1 MLRVSVRVFFFLV
14 LLIWVIR
21 SSLWGNSFTH
31 ASADWNVTTGGVIF
45 SSPAIAE
52 DGSIYI
58 GSNDNKLHAFNADG
72 TSKWNFTAGNWVDS
86 TPAISSDGT
95 IYVASWD
102 NKIYALN
109 SANGDKLWDYETN
122 SYIIAS
128 PAIGADGRIY
138 VGSKDSIF
146 YALESNG
153 SVAWEYFAGQPIT
166 SSAALG
172 QDGTIYFGDEN
183 GTFHAVNPDGSLKW
197 TYLVDTVADTNKS
210 VLSSPALDLSGN
222 LYFGAGNGYC
232 YSLTDNE
239 NNATLN
245 WKFLTGDRVDA
256 SPILGLNEE
265 VLFVSRD
272 GYIRS
277 LSTLSGGLNWDAFVG
292 DVFYSS
298 PVVDENGRAYVIGY
312 TGGGQNHLFAFDA
325 NGSKV
330 WDTNDTNCP
339 FGIGGLVDSSL
350 ALSADGKLYYG
361 CFDNRLYCL
370 NLGVGPAA
378 SDWPMFQRS
387 SRRDGAWPS
396 YLLEISVSPSSVAT
410 ASGGGIYNQGATATI
425 SLNNISQG
433 YSFNRWSGGTSGSNN
448 PLSLAIN
455 SNISITANFSLNQ
468 YLLTVNAG
476 SGGSAS
482 GNGTFTHGATATI
495 TATPEQGYSFNSWS
509 GQGIAKT
516 SEASTTVSMTDNRI
530 VGATFAPLIHSIS
543 TMVSPNGTG
552 EVTGAG
558 NYQFGDNLTLTA
570 TATSAGYSFLSW
582 SGDLNSSVNPLAIQ
596 VYANLS
602 LTANFRLDAYSLELI
617 SGAGGTVSGEGNFS
631 HGTQANISATPLLG
645 YSFSGWSGDGVA
657 DPNAASTSVEM
668 TQPRTITASF
678 SLNSY
683 PLTVV
688 AGTGGSVSGEG
699 NFSHGTEANIS
710 ATPLV
715 GYSFSGWSGD
725 GVADPNAASTS
736 IEMTQPRT
744 ITASFS
750 LNSYPLT
757 VMAGTGGSV
766 SGAGNFSHGTQAN
779 VSAIPLI
786 GYSFSG
792 WNGDGIAD
800 PNAASTSV
808 EMTQPRT
815 ITASFSLNSYP
826 LTVVAG
832 TGGSVSGDGNFSH
845 GTQANVS
852 ATPLVGYSFSGW
864 NGDGMENNYSSKTFV
879 YMTQPRTV
887 TAIFMNKYYSLHL
900 DSNFGG
906 SVSGE
911 GNYSYG
917 DPVAITA
924 IPEEGYEFQQ
934 WSGNIEGNL
943 TSPSTTILIDANKSI
958 TANFA
963 QIPENHL
970 SLTISANPQ
979 SGGSTVGGGSY
990 PANTSVLLNAQPLPG
1005 YEFLS
1010 WSGIGI
1016 DDRNH
1021 SQTTI
1026 ILTEDLALTA
1036 NFQKKIFNLLI
1047 SESEGGQTTGQ
1058 NSYPYATKASLS
1070 AVANPGYRFTKWSGT
1085 GIKNPTLP
1093 ETEIVVTEDQTISA
1107 NFEILRF
1114 QLNVDLV
1121 NGGIVTGSG
1130 QYDYGSNVEISATPL
1145 SGYSF
1150 SEWEGPNI
1158 VDSTSSTT
1166 QIRLTGDTNV
1176 TAHFTKVVYPLT
1188 VNSTVGGSVSGEGKF
1203 YYGYNASISAL
1214 PSEGYSFVKWAGSGV
1229 TNPSL
1234 PFTSVSMTEDRN
1246 VTAEFSLNSYQL
1258 TVFNRAGGTVAGA
1271 GKYFFNTEAFLTA
1284 TPHQGF
1290 EFSNWMG
1297 DDIQNPTSPSIKL
1310 TISSD
1315 REVTPTFRLINLSRA
1330 IEGVNE
1336 ITTDWYDSD
1345 WFGIFFQN
1353 ASGWAFHLELGW
1365 IYPVAESQKNIWFWQ
1380 IHLGWV
1386 WADQETFPQQYLWS
1400 QNSNNWL
1407 WWERSSQSNIRFYDY
1422 SILDWFSFP

>member
-1 MLRVSVRVFFFLV
+1 MLRLRVRVFFFLV
-14 LLIWVIR
+14 LLTWVIR

-410 ASGGGIYNQGATATI
+410 ASGGGIYNQGATAKI

-433 YSFNRWSGGTSGSNN
+433 YSFNGWSGGTSGSNN
-448 PLSLAIN
+448 PLSLVIN
-455 SNISITANFSLNQ
+455 SNVSITANFSLNQ

-552 EVTGAG
+552 EVSGAG

-596 VYANLS
+596 VDANLS

-617 SGAGGTVSGEGNFS
+617 SGAGGTVSGDGNFS
-631 HGTQANISATPLLG
+631 HGTQANISATPLIG
-645 YSFSGWSGDGVA
+645 YSFSGWNGDGVA

-668 TQPRTITASF
+668 TQS
-678 SLNSY
+678 
-683 PLTVV
+683 
-688 AGTGGSVSGEG
+688 
-699 NFSHGTEANIS
+699 
-710 ATPLV
+710 
-715 GYSFSGWSGD
+715 
-725 GVADPNAASTS
+725 
-736 IEMTQPRT
+736 
-744 ITASFS
+744 
-750 LNSYPLT
+750 
-757 VMAGTGGSV
+757 
-766 SGAGNFSHGTQAN
+766 
-779 VSAIPLI
+779 
-786 GYSFSG
+786 
-792 WNGDGIAD
+792 
-800 PNAASTSV
+800 
-808 EMTQPRT
+808 RT

-832 TGGSVSGDGNFSH
+832 TGGSVSGDGNFSY

-852 ATPLVGYSFSGW
+852 ATPLIGYSFSGW
-864 NGDGMENNYSSKTFV
+864 SGDGIENNYSSKTFV
-879 YMTQPRTV
+879 SMTQPRTV

-900 DSNFGG
+900 DSSFGG
-906 SVSGE
+906 NVSGE

-917 DPVAITA
+917 DLVAITA

-958 TANFA
+958 TANFS
-963 QIPENHL
+963 QITENHL
-970 SLTISANPQ
+970 SLSISANPQ

-1010 WSGIGI
+1010 WTGIGI
-1016 DDRNH
+1016 NDRNH

-1026 ILTEDLALTA
+1026 TLTEDLALTA

-1121 NGGIVTGSG
+1121 NGGIVMGSG

-1150 SEWEGPNI
+1150 SEWEGPNL

-1166 QIRLTGDTNV
+1166 QIRLTEDTNV
-1176 TAHFTKVVYPLT
+1176 TAHFTRVVYPLT

-1214 PSEGYSFVKWAGSGV
+1214 PSEGYGFVKWAGSGV
-1229 TNPSL
+1229 TDPSL

-1310 TISSD
+1310 TMSSD